1 MQFFYTLLCFLL
13 MFTVVGQ
20 NGSVFVSGA
29 HAEETHEHKAAI
41 HVMDAY
47 TLALKTS
54 SGTGAI
60 FMTLHNGDKE
70 NTVRL
75 IGVDVPSDVAEKA
88 ELHTHMMDGDIM
100 KMRQVDAIEIAPNAH
115 KSLEPGGDHVML
127 FGMEKELVAGA
138 SFPVTLQ
145 FEKSDPQVIDVKV
158 LPIGQTPDKTHRH

>member
-1 MQFFYTLLCFLL
+1 MQFFYTLLSLL
-13 MFTVVGQ
+13 MFTVTGLS
-20 NGSVFVSGA
+20 GATFVSEA
-29 HAEETHEHKAAI
+29 RADEVHEHKTAI

-47 TLALKTS
+47 TLALKTP

-60 FMTLHNGDKE
+60 FMTLHNSDAE
-70 NTVRL
+70 NTARL
-75 IGVDVPSDVAEKA
+75 IGVDVPSDIAKKA

-100 KMRQVDAIEIAPNAH
+100 KMRQVESIEIGPNAH
-115 KSLEPGGDHVML
+115 KTLEPGGDHVMI
-127 FGMEKELVAGA
+127 FGMEKELVAGT